1 MTSLLG
7 HGGTNGTSPLLCA
20 LERGHAELQ
29 DERMR
34 GRDAALSPE
43 VRQRERCIWFCRS
56 LDRWHRQEAE
66 SLHRSEASLLGSIP
80 HLLGHC
86 FGAYATP
93 GGKLA
98 LLLCYHPTTQQS
110 RAWDPGFHRPSGYG
124 FHLRW
129 TLRKCRAS
137 ALGVAPTRIASP
149 GVTRADREF
158 KSGDSKCF

>member
-1 MTSLLG
+1 VIERMETRIGGTAMTSLLG

-29 DERMR
+29 DERIR
-34 GRDAALSPE
+34 ARDAALSPE
-43 VRQRERCIWFCRS
+43 VRQREAWIWFCRS
-56 LDRWHRQEAE
+56 LDIWHRHEAE
-66 SLHRSEASLLGSIP
+66 SLHGSDASLPRSIP

-86 FGAYATP
+86 FGAIATP
-93 GGKLA
+93 CGKLA
-98 LLLCYHPTTQQS
+98 LLLRLRRPT
-110 RAWDPGFHRPSGYG
+110 GYG

-129 TLRKCRAS
+129 TLRKCRVS